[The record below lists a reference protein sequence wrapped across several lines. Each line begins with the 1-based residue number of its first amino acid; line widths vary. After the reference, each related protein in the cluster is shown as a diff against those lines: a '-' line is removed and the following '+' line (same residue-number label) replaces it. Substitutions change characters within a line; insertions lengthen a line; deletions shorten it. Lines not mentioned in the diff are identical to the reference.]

1 MKISRMTKIAGAS
14 LIGFCA
20 VSIGADKVNLNPM
33 TSQIA
38 GFVGAFLG
46 SLVAQRRRS
55 GNSSASPRSSSEPN
69 AAAPPEVSP
78 REK

>member
-20 VSIGADKVNLNPM
+20 VSFGADKINLTPAA
-33 TSQIA
+33 SQLA

-46 SLVAQRRRS
+46 SLAAQRRRTS
-55 GNSSASPRSSSEPN
+55 KPSAAISQN
-69 AAAPPEVSP
+69 ATVQPEESL